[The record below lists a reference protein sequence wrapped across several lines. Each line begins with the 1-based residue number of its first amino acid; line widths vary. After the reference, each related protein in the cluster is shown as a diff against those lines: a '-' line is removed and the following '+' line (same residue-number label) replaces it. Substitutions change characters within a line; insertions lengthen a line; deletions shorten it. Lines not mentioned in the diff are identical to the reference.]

1 MNELNTFET
10 FLVGKFNEI
19 VGTGLSADKFLRMAS
34 FDFEAEEGEYVLP
47 ILLEDKVI
55 YVAVEKLAE

>member
-10 FLVGKFNEI
+10 FLVGKFNEM

-34 FDFEAEEGEYVLP
+34 FEFEAEEGEEVLAIP
-47 ILLEDKVI
+47 LEDKVI